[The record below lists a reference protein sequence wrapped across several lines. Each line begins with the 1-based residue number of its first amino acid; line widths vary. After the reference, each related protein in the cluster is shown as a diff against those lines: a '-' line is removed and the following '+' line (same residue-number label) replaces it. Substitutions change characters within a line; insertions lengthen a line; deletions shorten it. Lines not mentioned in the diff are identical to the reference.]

1 MSLLNSF
8 IFQLFGRKPVFKCS
22 VCGKTGKMFV
32 ESDVVGNGQFKAV
45 GKAKSG
51 HIILECID
59 CKRRF
64 YFDPIFGGETLFK
77 SGAMGDLLDFV
88 AKEELKEEL
97 KDQSGSS

>member
-22 VCGKTGKMFV
+22 VCGKSGKMFV
-32 ESDVVGNGQFKAV
+32 ESGAVDKEQFKAV
-45 GKAKSG
+45 GKGKSG

-64 YFDPIFGGETLFK
+64 YFDPILGREILFK
-77 SGAMGDLLDFV
+77 SGAIGDLLDF
-88 AKEELKEEL
+88 AANEELKNS
-97 KDQSGSS
+97 KK

>member
-22 VCGKTGKMFV
+22 VCGKSGKMFV
-32 ESDVVGNGQFKAV
+32 ESGVVNKGQFKTV

-51 HIILECID
+51 HIILECVD

-64 YFDPIFGGETLFK
+64 YFDPISGGEEQFN
-77 SGAMGDLLDFV
+77 SGVMGDLLDFV
-88 AKEELKEEL
+88 AKEELKEKL
-97 KDQSGSS
+97 KSPSK